1 MGRARANALLLHAE
15 VTNVISVMRLVP
27 KWSVVPRQYSVR
39 GEIGVWA
46 LTVISTV
53 HTHTPFPLLLPSHI
67 PLVASQEEEDGDEPL
82 LEEFKLLR
90 RKVFTWQGEGGG
102 LQSPQLH

>member
-15 VTNVISVMRLVP
+15 ITNVISVMRLVP

-39 GEIGVWA
+39 GIERERTGWASVWA
-46 LTVISTV
+46 LTVISTHPSPLP
-53 HTHTPFPLLLPSHI
+53 HTSPS
-67 PLVASQEEEDGDEPL
+67 PRCMQEEEDGDEPL

-90 RKVFTWQGEGGG
+90 RKVFTWQGE
-102 LQSPQLH
+102 S